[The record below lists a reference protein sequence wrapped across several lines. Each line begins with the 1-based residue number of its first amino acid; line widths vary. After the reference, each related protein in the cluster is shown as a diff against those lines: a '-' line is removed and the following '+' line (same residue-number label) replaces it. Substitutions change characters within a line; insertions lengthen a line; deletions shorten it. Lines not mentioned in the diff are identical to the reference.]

1 VVSVDELDIDSI
13 DESEKGM
20 AALHPKLEGEE
31 LECYCSDVCKMEVS
45 GDYKML
51 WQRSWMCNN
60 LACDPEPSNT
70 EAQNNDC
77 VVMSHLKY
85 VMSYEKY

>member
-51 WQRSWMCNN
+51 W
-60 LACDPEPSNT
+60 
-70 EAQNNDC
+70 
-77 VVMSHLKY
+77 
-85 VMSYEKY
+85 